1 MGQAKGSSRL
11 WIGGA
16 LACGVAI
23 LGAFVA
29 LGPSGESAAGSGEL
43 ASEEELVARERWLA
57 AQGQSQSSF
66 HSGAREGQSSRTLRT
81 AEQAAGI
88 VVAPDGAPVP
98 GATLVLSTRP
108 QPPTSVGGLTDEE
121 HAFLSSPGVNP
132 VQSLATSARLEL
144 ALNDVVLES
153 SKLSEMRRRPGGSG
167 DGVAAPQWAILRT
180 WKADAEGRFTLDD
193 LPAGELLLD
202 AHDGRCTLAEPL
214 ARHEIEGA
222 PHGGLRL
229 ALVAGHRVE
238 GHVRDGAGLPLTGVA
253 VSGRSIAWE
262 DGRLDP
268 VEQRSAVSDASGAY
282 RLAGLRAG
290 ARYQLGFAL
299 EHFFSAAEPELL
311 EVRRDETLDH
321 VLTAHAIVAGTV
333 SEGGAPKA
341 GVDLELRG
349 FGVEKSDA
357 SGRFR
362 FRPRLDEKRTL
373 ELFAR
378 SADQHLLGTLA
389 VEVDVAARHED
400 LKIALERAC
409 VVRGRVVDETGRG
422 VGGASVELRWEDR
435 RRASEANAEA
445 ALAHALELQMVEQAL
460 ASSGASN
467 LGAER
472 REALEQ
478 LAHARASL
486 AVAERRARESISFS
500 RSITL
505 SVGPDGLP
513 TGSLSRSADG
523 LPTRVVFEDLE
534 DFIVGDAGTSAG
546 GIFEEQRSVAADAE
560 GRYEFLGVWPGR
572 YRVSA
577 AHPEHLAGED
587 RECALAPGDEREVDL
602 ILPRGAKVA
611 GTVFDLEG
619 RPAENVAVIAVRGG
633 DEQQRAQTD
642 ASGRFAMVGFSPG
655 ELDLVANAEDGGN
668 AALRGL
674 FLANGS
680 ELVDLSLRLGA
691 GAGLFGRVVDGRGAP
706 IPGASI
712 LLHSTLAS
720 SAHVS
725 AESAA
730 DGSYRVERAL
740 RGEHRLFVQANGY
753 LPFEMEG
760 LMLDGLLRRDIT
772 LERGA
777 TLHGTIYGPD
787 GEPLAGALI
796 FLFHGDE
803 EDQSSADEAGRFR
816 FLGLHPGSLQVYV
829 RAEDYSSSV
838 RASRELSL
846 GEDVVGFDLRLVPS
860 GVLRGI
866 VRDAAGKP
874 VAGIEVNGE
883 TEPGGQGRRE
893 ATTASDGRFE
903 LRALYPDHYR
913 VYAGGDSKKGVVVDA
928 RAGGE
933 LAEIELVYAR

>member
-1 MGQAKGSSRL
+1 M
-11 WIGGA
+11 
-16 LACGVAI
+16 LASLAAI

-29 LGPSGESAAGSGEL
+29 LGPSGDTAASSSAL
-43 ASEEELVARERWLA
+43 ASEEELIARERWLA
-57 AQGQSQSSF
+57 APGSAQSSF
-66 HSGAREGQSSRTLRT
+66 HSGAREGEPARTTRT
-81 AEQAAGI
+81 TGRGAGI

-108 QPPTSVGGLTDEE
+108 HLPTVVEAPQAEE
-121 HAFLSSPGVNP
+121 HAILSSPAADP
-132 VQSLATSARLEL
+132 APSLAAAARLEL
-144 ALNDVVLES
+144 VRNDVVLES
-153 SKLSEMRRRPGGSG
+153 LQLSKMRRRLGGSG
-167 DGVAAPQWAILRT
+167 AGVAAPTWGILRT
-180 WKADAEGRFTLDD
+180 WKADAEGRFTLED
-193 LPAGELLLD
+193 LPAGDLLLD

-214 ARHEIEGA
+214 ARHEIEAA
-222 PHGGLRL
+222 PHVGLRL

-238 GHVRDGAGLPLTGVA
+238 GHVRDGAGLPLAGVE
-253 VSGRSIAWE
+253 VSCRSIAWE
-262 DGRLDP
+262 DGRIDP
-268 VEQRSAVSDASGAY
+268 VEQRRAVSDASGAY

-299 EHFFSAAEPELL
+299 EHFFSAVEPELL

-333 SEGGAPKA
+333 SEGGVPKA
-341 GVDLELRG
+341 GIDLELRG

-362 FRPRLDEKRTL
+362 FRPRLDEKRLL

-378 SADQHLLGTLA
+378 SADQHLLGYLA
-389 VEVDVAARHED
+389 IEVDVAARHED

-422 VGGASVELRWEDR
+422 VGGANVELRWEDR

-445 ALAHALELQMVEQAL
+445 ALAHALELQMLEQVL
-460 ASSGASN
+460 ATSGASN
-467 LGAER
+467 LGEER
-472 REALEQ
+472 RAALEQ
-478 LAHARASL
+478 LALARASL
-486 AVAERRARESISFS
+486 ASAERRARESISFS

-505 SVGPDGLP
+505 SVGSDGLP

-523 LPTRVVFEDLE
+523 LPTRVVFEDVE
-534 DFIVGDAGTSAG
+534 DFIVGDAGASAG
-546 GIFEEQRSVAADAE
+546 GIFEEQRSAVADAE

-577 AHPEHLAGED
+577 SHAEHLAGED

-602 ILPRGAKVA
+602 VLPRGAKVS
-611 GTVFDLEG
+611 GTVVN
-619 RPAENVAVIAVRGG
+619 PAGQPEANAIVVAVRGG
-633 DEQQRAQTD
+633 EELQRMSVDER
-642 ASGRFAMVGFSPG
+642 GRFALVGLAPG
-655 ELDLVANAEDGGN
+655 ELDLIARVEDLGES

-674 FLANGS
+674 VLANGS
-680 ELVDLSLRLGA
+680 EIGEIVLRLGE

-712 LLHSTLAS
+712 LLHSALVS

-740 RGEHRLFVQANGY
+740 RGEHRLFVQAHGY

-796 FLFHGDE
+796 FLFHGDGE
-803 EDQSSADEAGRFR
+803 EQSSADEAGRFR
-816 FLGLHPGSLQVYV
+816 FIGLHPGSLQVYV

-838 RASRELSL
+838 RASRELAL

-874 VAGIEVNGE
+874 VAGIEVNGQ
-883 TEPGGQGRRE
+883 TEPDGQGRRE
-893 ATTASDGRFE
+893 ATTGSDGRFE